1 VALVDRRLEANRS
14 RKARP
19 DATAQFTP
27 QNNQLMPKYRILGF
41 KSDLRLERQGQN
53 GQYEM

>member
-1 VALVDRRLEANRS
+1 MVRE
-14 RKARP
+14 P

-27 QNNQLMPKYRILGF
+27 QNNQLMSKYRRIGF
-41 KSDLRLERQGQN
+41 KSGLRLERQDQN